1 MIFLDIDFTALVGS
15 TEILSLVKTRTK
27 SSRQGW
33 FLASHQLEVEVSKCD
48 TRYVSTFISFD
59 EKRKISRSFYHHQT
73 KRNVDAAG
81 ETLTLTILLS
91 IAQFSFFVFRFN
103 GDHDDDD
110 DDDGDDDDN
119 ENILVMIF
127 SLSIPGVRD
136 KWWYNSLYWDMSLRF
151 YNIRTSLEGLQQ
163 WISSLTFHIRHHTYQ
178 IVGVYRKPW

>member
-1 MIFLDIDFTALVGS
+1 M
-15 TEILSLVKTRTK
+15 
-27 SSRQGW
+27 
-33 FLASHQLEVEVSKCD
+33 EVEVSKCD

-110 DDDGDDDDN
+110 GDDGDDDDYKN
-119 ENILVMIF
+119 GGDNDDHDGDGDDDDDANILVKVFLVFVTNGDITLF
-127 SLSIPGVRD
+127 IE
-136 KWWYNSLYWDMSLRF
+136 
-151 YNIRTSLEGLQQ
+151 IC
-163 WISSLTFHIRHHTYQ
+163 H
-178 IVGVYRKPW
+178 